1 MKAGRSCCVEF
12 QKRSPDCNGAPILD
26 WPLCEITCSA
36 ISIISELLVLCG
48 AILCVKASY
57 DIKEDYDNKHGAPN
71 ANAPKIFMKY
81 FFVNTKT
88 GEKSGEMLTMVR
100 LYEDAPADGE

>member
-26 WPLCEITCSA
+26 LPLGEITYSA
-36 ISIISELLVLCG
+36 ISFVSELLVLCG

-57 DIKEDYDNKHGAPN
+57 DIKEDYDNKHSASN
-71 ANAPKIFMKY
+71 AAALKIFMNY

-88 GEKSGEMLTMVR
+88 SKKSGEMLTMVR
-100 LYEDAPADGE
+100 LDEDAPADGE